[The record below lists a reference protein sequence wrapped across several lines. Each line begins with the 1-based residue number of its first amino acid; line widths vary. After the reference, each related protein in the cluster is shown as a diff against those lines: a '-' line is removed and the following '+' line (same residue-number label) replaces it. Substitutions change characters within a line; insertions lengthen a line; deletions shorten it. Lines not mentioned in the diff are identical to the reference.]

1 MILTRLEW
9 LKKFATENRLYL
21 AIDLYQDGFRVLEK
35 VQPITA
41 LSPRLLTE
49 SWNDKLSD
57 EIIKSYPVWKQRKTG
72 TPIRIKDMDDK
83 HLLNS
88 VAVCLRLD
96 NRYTFD
102 TERMQSFYFMTREV
116 ARRKLHKKLQE
127 KINVQAKP

>member
-49 SWNDKLSD
+49 SWNDNIS
-57 EIIKSYPVWKQRKTG
+57 
-72 TPIRIKDMDDK
+72 
-83 HLLNS
+83 
-88 VAVCLRLD
+88 
-96 NRYTFD
+96 
-102 TERMQSFYFMTREV
+102 
-116 ARRKLHKKLQE
+116 
-127 KINVQAKP
+127 